1 MILPILERCWVK
13 SWKQLVSRIQ
23 KVLHH
28 LSNTDSKII
37 IAGGEN
43 DPTEC
48 IGQWYSGGPFTRL
61 KDSSGKNPSYYC
73 NYCDMEFQPE
83 SENLRRVSKLSVPLR
98 DTETLIAH
106 SPAIDYRNVQIHR
119 TLTYKLR
126 INLITVPL
134 GNIEFMIV
142 TSPT

>member
-28 LSNTDSKII
+28 LTNTDSKII

-61 KDSSGKNPSYYC
+61 KDSSGKYPSYYC

-98 DTETLIAH
+98 NTEILIAH
-106 SPAIDYRNVQIHR
+106 SPGIDYRNVQIIGH
-119 TLTYKLR
+119 
-126 INLITVPL
+126 
-134 GNIEFMIV
+134 
-142 TSPT
+142 